1 MSEKKSRTEAQKRA
15 DKKYDEKRKGRTRNF
30 ATVVYPSKE
39 QLEKLGSDYDGSSGY
54 GSAPDDWQER
64 LIEMHIP
71 CLISP
76 LHDKDEDPDGARKK
90 PHWHVLLMFETVKDF
105 ETQVKPIFDEIG
117 GVGREQVNSAR
128 GYARYLCHLDNSD
141 KAQYNIE
148 DVKAYGGADYLA
160 ITHLPTD
167 DILALRGVFD
177 FIRVNQIQSLA
188 ELIDICSDYYPDWF
202 SMISMSRGYIV
213 DKYIKSVTW
222 EQENGYTRKTS
233 FVDTLTGESVSLE
246 LSEESEV
253 TDNADN

>member
-1 MSEKKSRTEAQKRA
+1 MNEKKSRTEAQKRA

-39 QLEKLGSDYDGSSGY
+39 QLDKLGSDYDGSSGY

-64 LIEMHIP
+64 LIAMHIP

-76 LHDKDEDPDGARKK
+76 LHDRDINPDKTTKK
-90 PHWHVLLMFETVKDF
+90 PHWHVLVMFETVKDF

-141 KAQYNIE
+141 KAQYNPE

-167 DILALRGVFD
+167 DILALKGVFN
-177 FIRVNQIQSLA
+177 FISLNQVCSFA
-188 ELIDICSDYYPDWF
+188 ELLDICADYYPDWF
-202 SMISMSRGYIV
+202 SMIAMSRGYIV
-213 DKYIKSVTW
+213 DKYIKSTTW
-222 EQENGYTRKTS
+222 EQEHGYERKKS
-233 FVDTLTGESVSLE
+233 FVNPDTGEIVSLE
-246 LSEESEV
+246 DKSE
-253 TDNADN
+253 D